1 MFAAFGLVLVT
12 ACANV
17 SNVMLARAIARQRE
31 MAVRLSLGASRGRV
45 IRQLLT
51 EGLLIAAVSGMAGLA
66 LAVWALRGAAV
77 LFLNTLPP
85 PVAALLRVAPMD
97 IDYRVFLFVL
107 AVVAAATLLF
117 GLLPALRASRPTL
130 TNALRGQGAGSV
142 QGSRLRGA
150 LVVSQV
156 AVSLVLAIVAVTLA
170 RNGAAIG
177 ALDLGYETQGV
188 ISVNVRGD
196 DNALARPLATVLA
209 SDPRVAEVAVTGW
222 NPLFVRS
229 RAVAVAPADARGAVP
244 TRYTFV
250 SPEYFSVLRIPIE
263 RGRGFRTEEAASA
276 APVAVVS
283 AATAKAL
290 WPGADPIGR
299 DLRIEPP
306 DGRPVDDLPGYS
318 RVTVVGTVRDVVSG
332 LLVDGPDEGH
342 IYLPMSARDSHAVA
356 LLVRPRSS
364 RDLGADTL
372 QQIFRQVG
380 TDPEVFEALPLGD
393 MRALQLYPFLAASW
407 IGSLLASIALAL
419 GVSGL
424 YGVLTY
430 MVSQRARE
438 IGIRMALGATSRAV
452 VRLVIRQSTRL
463 AGLGAIIG
471 VIIAFA
477 VLKVLSSW
485 IQLRSITLLDLAAFA
500 GGLTLVMA
508 AVALAAYHPARRA
521 TRIDPAQTLRADA

>member
-1 MFAAFGLVLVT
+1 
-12 ACANV
+12 
-17 SNVMLARAIARQRE
+17 
-31 MAVRLSLGASRGRV
+31 
-45 IRQLLT
+45 
-51 EGLLIAAVSGMAGLA
+51 
-66 LAVWALRGAAV
+66 
-77 LFLNTLPP
+77 
-85 PVAALLRVAPMD
+85 
-97 IDYRVFLFVL
+97 
-107 AVVAAATLLF
+107 
-117 GLLPALRASRPTL
+117 
-130 TNALRGQGAGSV
+130 
-142 QGSRLRGA
+142 
-150 LVVSQV
+150 
-156 AVSLVLAIVAVTLA
+156 
-170 RNGAAIG
+170 
-177 ALDLGYETQGV
+177 
-188 ISVNVRGD
+188 
-196 DNALARPLATVLA
+196 
-209 SDPRVAEVAVTGW
+209 
-222 NPLFVRS
+222 
-229 RAVAVAPADARGAVP
+229 
-244 TRYTFV
+244 
-250 SPEYFSVLRIPIE
+250 
-263 RGRGFRTEEAASA
+263 
-276 APVAVVS
+276 
-283 AATAKAL
+283 
-290 WPGADPIGR
+290 
-299 DLRIEPP
+299 
-306 DGRPVDDLPGYS
+306 
-318 RVTVVGTVRDVVSG
+318 